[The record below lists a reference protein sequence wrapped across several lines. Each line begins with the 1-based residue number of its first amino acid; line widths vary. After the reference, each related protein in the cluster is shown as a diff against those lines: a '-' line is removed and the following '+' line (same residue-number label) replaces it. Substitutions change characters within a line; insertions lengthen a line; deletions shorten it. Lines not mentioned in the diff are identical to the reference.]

1 MSASERC
8 SIRANHELGSRSLMG
23 GEKIPMIAD
32 TFAEN
37 RVSLIAMKEVSLGIY
52 ALTSSQSLCLEGK
65 SDT

>member
-1 MSASERC
+1 
-8 SIRANHELGSRSLMG
+8 MG